1 MTANAVTASE
11 IEFYLHGSEV
21 FCENAAIEE
30 FWTMVRAVCK
40 AADIPIFNIE
50 KERGREQYEISICPA
65 KPEKTIADTL
75 ALKEII
81 VQAAEKRNMVADFSA
96 KPFADDFGSGLHIH
110 IHLEDENWGM
120 GGKNIF
126 YKDDALMSD
135 ALVYSIGGLLAK
147 MPEDM
152 PIFAPTEASKARFVA
167 GSNAPTTVS
176 WGANNRTTA
185 LRLPDSAKD
194 NKRIEHRVSGADADV
209 AKVIQRILSAIN
221 YGLEHKIKPPAQIYG
236 DASLV
241 MYDLPRLVE

>member
-1 MTANAVTASE
+1 MIYPITASE

-21 FCENAAIEE
+21 FCENADMEE
-30 FWTMVRAVCK
+30 FWNMVRAVCE
-40 AADIPIFNIE
+40 AVDIPIFNIE
-50 KERGREQYEISICPA
+50 KERGHEQHEISICPA

-81 VQAAEKRNMVADFSA
+81 TQAASKRNMVADFAA

-110 IHLEDENWGM
+110 THLEDEN
-120 GGKNIF
+120 GKNLF
-126 YKDDALMSD
+126 HKDDALMSD
-135 ALVYSIGGLLAK
+135 ALYHAIGGLLAK
-147 MPEDM
+147 IPKDM

-167 GSNAPTTVS
+167 GNNAPTTVS

-185 LRLPDSAKD
+185 LRLPDSAKN

-209 AKVIQRILSAIN
+209 QKVMERILAAID

-236 DASLV
+236 DAGLA
-241 MYDLPRLVE
+241 MYGLPRLVN